1 MKTSGRSS
9 RQVFFDPADYA
20 QLAPIRDAYP
30 VIREEGRK
38 VMNLLAHRDFLFG
51 DTLTP
56 RAAGFTGTW
65 ARFYLHYCGM
75 NMRVNRELCPATT
88 AVTDRLPGRVTSGFY
103 LLGPQAHVE
112 PHVGICENIKRC
124 HLGLICPPEC
134 TFRIGNER
142 RTWREGEMLVF
153 DDTIEHEA
161 WNRSDAMR
169 VVLHLDFFD
178 PPDQDAASC
187 ERTLRK
193 IREINITS
201 KNGSDHLWLSAV
213 GVELDDDLS
222 AIVEASVD
230 RAKSRPEGIRRVA
243 AVNNLVATCG
253 FFY

>member
-1 MKTSGRSS
+1 
-9 RQVFFDPADYA
+9 
-20 QLAPIRDAYP
+20 
-30 VIREEGRK
+30 
-38 VMNLLAHRDFLFG
+38 
-51 DTLTP
+51 
-56 RAAGFTGTW
+56 
-65 ARFYLHYCGM
+65 M

-169 VVLHLDFFD
+169 VVLHLDFL
-178 PPDQDAASC
+178 
-187 ERTLRK
+187 TLP
-193 IREINITS
+193 IRMRRRANAPCARYGNQHHVQ
-201 KNGSDHLWLSAV
+201 NGSDHLWLSAV